1 MLRRLLLLLLP
12 VCFVV
17 SPAAAASAPPVL
29 LSPSAHVYDHAIYV
43 YDDAH
48 SPAQDASRTSLV
60 AVPSRVAIAG
70 SQRAVSAL
78 AGDPGAGVAAN
89 KGPSTLFH
97 YTDEAGQRGIL
108 ESGRLNPSLKSV
120 SPKDA
125 RYGDGQYLSD
135 IVPGTKTCAQLAR
148 CFLGRP
154 FPAQKYTHY
163 VEIDVSDLPI
173 IKGRDG
179 VFLNPSGESL
189 DITSRLISAGMN

>member
-1 MLRRLLLLLLP
+1 MT
-12 VCFVV
+12 
-17 SPAAAASAPPVL
+17 AASRETTSRGWVLPFLAALVVVLATILSAATASAVTTGVAETRVRASSVVVEVPVGPPEYI
-29 LSPSAHVYDHAIYV
+29 SAGQRLGND
-43 YDDAH
+43 
-48 SPAQDASRTSLV
+48 V
-60 AVPSRVAIAG
+60 AEPGIVVAT
-70 SQRAVSAL
+70 
-78 AGDPGAGVAAN
+78 GVAAN
-89 KGPSTLFH
+89 TGPRTLFH

-108 ESGRLNPSLKSV
+108 DSGRLNPSLKSV

-163 VEIDVSDLPI
+163 VEIDVTDLNI

-179 VFLNPSGESL
+179 VFLNPSGEPL
-189 DITSRLISAGMN
+189 DITSRMISAGMN